1 MDREIMLEVER
12 IKSATAI
19 EVARINAGA
28 DLSATVHQA
37 VIEALAAAVLPAAAG
52 PAQAGLQQHEVE

>member
-28 DLSATVHQA
+28 DLS
-37 VIEALAAAVLPAAAG
+37 G
-52 PAQAGLQQHEVE
+52 PCTRR